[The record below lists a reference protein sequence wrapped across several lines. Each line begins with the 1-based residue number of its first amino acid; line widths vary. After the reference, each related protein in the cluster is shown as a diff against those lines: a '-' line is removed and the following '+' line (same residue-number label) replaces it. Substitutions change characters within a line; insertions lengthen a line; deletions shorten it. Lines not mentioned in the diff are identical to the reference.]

1 MPLCAEKF
9 DKMQVRFKQEVN
21 PDMSLGGE
29 VQRKLSD
36 QSNLVTLGLAS
47 KVENSNGLVKAAV
60 NSEGMVDVLYS
71 RNLDKKTSF
80 TVCSQLDAKKPN
92 SGGKV
97 GAHLEFK
104 A

>member
-1 MPLCAEKF
+1 
-9 DKMQVRFKQEVN
+9 
-21 PDMSLGGE
+21 
-29 VQRKLSD
+29 
-36 QSNLVTLGLAS
+36 
-47 KVENSNGLVKAAV
+47 VKAAV

-71 RNLDKKTSF
+71 RSLDKKTSF